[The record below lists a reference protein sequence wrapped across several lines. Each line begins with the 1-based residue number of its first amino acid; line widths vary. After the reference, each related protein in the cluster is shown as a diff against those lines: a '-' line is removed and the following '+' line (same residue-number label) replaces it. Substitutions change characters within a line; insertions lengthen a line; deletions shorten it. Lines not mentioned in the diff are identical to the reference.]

1 MGIVCRLGGFCAQG
15 TAGNLS
21 PVEVEHHL
29 WPAMSFI
36 HLREVSQ
43 VLKSACKEFPGKLG
57 TGRTVMNSSCQQVRK
72 GRKSYECAGYVQY
85 ILCTCMFVCI
95 YIYIIYKIINIYI
108 IFIKNICMFLDKR
121 RGLVWCGFFEWV
133 CILENPRKIRSKS
146 FLSISLICLALVSFL
161 FFAEVQCMTSVV
173 RTWILEQQ
181 PPAAKRETGKKLA
194 CLHIRAAECRVGQRT
209 M

>member
-15 TAGNLS
+15 TAGNLMK

-72 GRKSYECAGYVQY
+72 GRKSYECTGYVQY
-85 ILCTCMFVCI
+85 ILCTCMLVCI
-95 YIYIIYKIINIYI
+95 Y
-108 IFIKNICMFLDKR
+108 
-121 RGLVWCGFFEWV
+121 
-133 CILENPRKIRSKS
+133 
-146 FLSISLICLALVSFL
+146 
-161 FFAEVQCMTSVV
+161 T
-173 RTWILEQQ
+173 
-181 PPAAKRETGKKLA
+181 
-194 CLHIRAAECRVGQRT
+194 
-209 M
+209 

>member
-108 IFIKNICMFLDKR
+108 LYLLKIFVCSWISEE
-121 RGLVWCGFFEWV
+121 GLFDVVSLNEFASLKIQGKSGR
-133 CILENPRKIRSKS
+133 NPS
-146 FLSISLICLALVSFL
+146 
-161 FFAEVQCMTSVV
+161 
-173 RTWILEQQ
+173 
-181 PPAAKRETGKKLA
+181 
-194 CLHIRAAECRVGQRT
+194 
-209 M
+209 

>member
-57 TGRTVMNSSCQQVRK
+57 TGRTVRASKSGKDEKVMSVQDTCSISCVHV
-72 GRKSYECAGYVQY
+72 CLYV
-85 ILCTCMFVCI
+85 
-95 YIYIIYKIINIYI
+95 YIYIIYKIIYIYI
-108 IFIKNICMFLDKR
+108 LY
-121 RGLVWCGFFEWV
+121 LY
-133 CILENPRKIRSKS
+133 
-146 FLSISLICLALVSFL
+146 
-161 FFAEVQCMTSVV
+161 
-173 RTWILEQQ
+173 
-181 PPAAKRETGKKLA
+181 
-194 CLHIRAAECRVGQRT
+194 
-209 M
+209 